1 MADKPVKQLTTFQ
14 RRFVLEYA
22 VDQTAY
28 AAYIRAG
35 GSPKTAYTA
44 GPRMLRRPDVRAA
57 VDAELETLWA
67 PVRDR
72 ALKSAQITADR
83 AEMDPLEA
91 LDAEGN
97 PLPLHKMP
105 PRARRAI
112 KSIHLVYQDKER
124 LRDDGVRIIERVP
137 LVADLTWFDSRA
149 DRELHLK
156 LAGKLKDQ
164 VELGGKDGKPL
175 VVNFTMD
182 LSRKSE

>member
-97 PLPLHKMP
+97 LLPLHKMP
-105 PRARRAI
+105 QRARRAL
-112 KSIHLVYQDKER
+112 KSMHVLYQER
-124 LRDDGVRIIERVP
+124 RQVRDDGREIVERVP
-137 LVADLTWFDSRA
+137 LTADLTWFDSRP
-149 DRELHLK
+149 DRELVLK
-156 LAGKLKDQ
+156 LAGKLKEQ
-164 VELGGKDGKPL
+164 VELGGPDGTPIS
-175 VVNFTMD
+175 VVFN
-182 LSRKSE
+182 LSPARGE